1 MKRSRLEELTGRFP
15 SCRIAVLGDFFLDQY
30 LDVDPALEE
39 RSLETGK
46 RAHQVAAVRSS
57 PGAAGTV
64 VNNLVSLGC
73 GQVHALGIIGDDGH
87 GFELRQCLDR
97 IGCTTRGLRRRKAY
111 LTPTYLKPR
120 DLSRTGL
127 SGEHERY
134 DIRNRAPTS
143 PDLLQ
148 EMLADLEGL
157 LDRVDA
163 VIIEDQVEE
172 PDLGVVT
179 ERVRDGLADLARR
192 HPRVVFWADSR
203 AQIHRFRRM
212 ILKPNQF
219 EAMRHSTPGP
229 GEKVPVESIRRILP
243 RFRAR
248 VGAPICVTLGDAGA
262 LVTDP
267 EMARVPAVQVEGPLD
282 VTGAGDSFTAGA
294 VLALCSGAS
303 LPESALVGNL
313 AASVTIRQLSV
324 TGTATRRQLSRRLSL
339 WKKQNEEQFMSGRP
353 W

>member
-15 SCRIAVLGDFFLDQY
+15 SCRVAVLGDFFLDQY
-30 LDVDPALEE
+30 LEVDPDLEE

-46 RAHQVAAVRSS
+46 SAHQVAAVRSS

-64 VNNLVSLGC
+64 ANNLASLDC
-73 GQVHALGIIGDDGH
+73 GRIHALGVTGDDGQ
-87 GFELRQCLDR
+87 GFELRKCLDR
-97 IGCTTRGLRRRKAY
+97 IGCTTRGLRRRKAM

-120 DLSRTGL
+120 DLSRKEL

-134 DIRNRAPTS
+134 DIRNRDPIP

-163 VIIEDQVEE
+163 VIIEDQVEQ

-179 ERVRDGLADLARR
+179 AEVRDGLTNLALR
-192 HPRVVFWADSR
+192 HPRVIFWADSR
-203 AQIHRFRRM
+203 AQIHHFRRM

-219 EAMRHSTPGP
+219 EVVRRTSPGP
-229 GEKVPVESIRRILP
+229 REKVRVDSIRQVLP
-243 RFRAR
+243 RLRSR
-248 VGAPICVTLGDAGA
+248 NGAPICVTLGDAGA

-267 EMARVPAVQVEGPLD
+267 EMARVPAVRVEGPLD

-294 VLALCSGAS
+294 VLALCSRAS
-303 LPESALVGNL
+303 LPEAALVGNL

-324 TGTATRRQLSRRLSL
+324 TGTATRRQLVSRLAH
-339 WKKQNEEQFMSGRP
+339 WKEQNEL
-353 W
+353 

>member
-1 MKRSRLEELTGRFP
+1 MKSSRLAELTDRFP
-15 SCRIAVLGDFFLDQY
+15 SCRVAVLGDFFLDQY

-64 VNNLVSLGC
+64 VNNLASLAC
-73 GQVHALGIIGDDGH
+73 GRVHALGITGDDGQ

-97 IGCTTRGLRRRKAY
+97 IGCTTRGLRRRKAHM
-111 LTPTYLKPR
+111 TPTYLKPR
-120 DLSRTGL
+120 DLSRKGL

-134 DIRNRAPTS
+134 DLRNRAPIS

-179 ERVRDGLADLARR
+179 EGVRAGLADLAHRQ
-192 HPRVVFWADSR
+192 PGVAFWADSR

-219 EAMRHSTPGP
+219 EAMRRASPGP
-229 GEKVPVESIRRILP
+229 GEKVAVESVRRILP

-248 VGAPICVTLGDAGA
+248 AGAPICVTLGEAGA
-262 LVTDP
+262 LVSDP
-267 EMARVPAVQVEGPLD
+267 EITRVPAVQVEGPLD

-294 VLALCSGAS
+294 VLALCSAAS
-303 LPESALVGNL
+303 LPEAALVGNL

-324 TGTATRRQLSRRLSL
+324 TGTATRRQLARRLAL
-339 WKKQNEEQFMSGRP
+339 WKEQNEL
-353 W
+353 

>member
-1 MKRSRLEELTGRFP
+1 MKSSRLAELTDRFRSRRV
-15 SCRIAVLGDFFLDQY
+15 AVLGDFFLDQY

-46 RAHQVAAVRSS
+46 RAHQVASVRSS

-64 VNNLVSLGC
+64 VNNLASLGC
-73 GQVHALGIIGDDGH
+73 GRVHALGIIGNDGQ

-97 IGCTTRGLRRRKAY
+97 IGCTTRGLRRRKAHM
-111 LTPTYLKPR
+111 TPTYLKPR
-120 DLSRTGL
+120 DLSRKGL

-134 DIRNRAPTS
+134 DLRNRAPTS

-148 EMLADLEGL
+148 KMLADLEGL

-179 ERVRDGLADLARR
+179 EGVRDGLADLAQR

-219 EAMRHSTPGP
+219 EAIRRTGPGP
-229 GEKVPVESIRRILP
+229 GEKVTVESVRRILP

-248 VGAPICVTLGDAGA
+248 AGAPICVTLGEAGA
-262 LVTDP
+262 LVSDP
-267 EMARVPAVQVEGPLD
+267 EITRVPAVQVEGPLD

-294 VLALCSGAS
+294 VSALCSGAS
-303 LPESALVGNL
+303 LPEAALVGNL

-324 TGTATRRQLSRRLSL
+324 TGTATRRQLALRLAL
-339 WKKQNEEQFMSGRP
+339 WKEQNEL
-353 W
+353 

>member
-39 RSLETGK
+39 SSLETGK

-64 VNNLVSLGC
+64 VNNLASLEC
-73 GQVHALGIIGDDGH
+73 GRVHALGITGDDGQ

-97 IGCTTRGLRRRKAY
+97 IGCTTRGLRRRKT
-111 LTPTYLKPR
+111 LMTPTYLKPG

-134 DIRNRAPTS
+134 DIRNRDPIP
-143 PDLLQ
+143 PDLLH
-148 EMLADLEGL
+148 EMLDDLEDL

-172 PDLGVVT
+172 PELGVVT
-179 ERVRDGLADLARR
+179 EDVRDGLGDLARR
-192 HPRVVFWADSR
+192 TPRVVFWVDSR
-203 AQIHRFRRM
+203 AHFYRFRSM

-219 EAMRHSTPGP
+219 EVTHRSNPRP
-229 GEKVPVESIRRILP
+229 GERVPVESILP
-243 RFRAR
+243 RLPQLRSL
-248 VGAPICVTLGDAGA
+248 VGGPICVTLGEAGA

-267 EMARVPAVQVEGPLD
+267 EVTRVPAVRVEGPLD

-303 LPESALVGNL
+303 LPEAALVGNL

-324 TGTATRRQLSRRLSL
+324 TGTATRRQLARRLDL
-339 WKKQNEEQFMSGRP
+339 WKLQNEEQ
-353 W
+353 

>member
-1 MKRSRLEELTGRFP
+1 MKRSRLAELTDRFP
-15 SCRIAVLGDFFLDQY
+15 SCRVAVLGDFFLDQY
-30 LDVDPALEE
+30 LDVAPALEE

-64 VNNLVSLGC
+64 VNNLASLGC
-73 GQVHALGIIGDDGH
+73 GRVHALGVTGDDGQ
-87 GFELRQCLDR
+87 GFELRQCLER
-97 IGCTTRGLRRRKAY
+97 VGCTIRGLRRGKA
-111 LTPTYLKPR
+111 LMTPTYLKPR
-120 DLSRTGL
+120 DRSRKGL

-134 DIRNRAPTS
+134 DIRPRDPIP

-148 EMLADLEGL
+148 ETLADLEVL

-172 PDLGVVT
+172 PSLGVVT
-179 ERVRDGLADLARR
+179 EWVRDALANLARR
-192 HPRVVFWADSR
+192 QPRVLFWADSR
-203 AQIHRFRRM
+203 AHIHRFRRM

-219 EAMRHSTPGP
+219 EAMRNAAPGTE
-229 GEKVPVESIRRILP
+229 EKVPTESIRRILP

-248 VGAPICVTLGDAGA
+248 NGAPICVTLGEAGA

-267 EMARVPAVQVEGPLD
+267 ETTRVPAVQVEGPVD

-303 LPESALVGNL
+303 LPEAALVGNL
-313 AASVTIRQLSV
+313 AASVTIRQLAV
-324 TGTATRRQLSRRLSL
+324 TGTATRRQLTRQLVR
-339 WKKQNEEQFMSGRP
+339 WNEQNEEQIL
-353 W
+353 

>member
-1 MKRSRLEELTGRFP
+1 MKRSRLAALMDQFP

-57 PGAAGTV
+57 PGAAGTA
-64 VNNLVSLGC
+64 VNNLSSLGC
-73 GQVHALGIIGDDGH
+73 GRIHALGVTGDDGQ

-97 IGCTTRGLRRRKAY
+97 IGCATQGLRRQKSGM
-111 LTPTYLKPR
+111 TPTYLKPR
-120 DLSRTGL
+120 DLSRPGL

-134 DIRNRAPTS
+134 DIRNRVRTS
-143 PDLLQ
+143 PRLLQ
-148 EMLADLEGL
+148 EMLADLERL

-163 VIIEDQVEE
+163 VIVEDQVEE

-179 ERVRDGLADLARR
+179 GRVRDGLADLARR

-203 AQIHRFRRM
+203 AHIHRFRRM

-219 EAMRHSTPGP
+219 EAMRHSRPGP
-229 GEKVPVESIRRILP
+229 GERVPAESIRRALP

-248 VGAPICVTLGDAGA
+248 VGAPICVTLGKVGA

-267 EMARVPAVQVEGPLD
+267 EITRVPAVQVKGPLD

-303 LPESALVGNL
+303 LPEAALVGNL

-324 TGTATRRQLSRRLSL
+324 TGTATRRQLSRRLVL
-339 WKKQNEEQFMSGRP
+339 WKEQNEGQIL
-353 W
+353 

>member
-1 MKRSRLEELTGRFP
+1 MRRSRLEELTGRFP
-15 SCRIAVLGDFFLDQY
+15 SCRVAVLGDFFLDQY
-30 LDVDPALEE
+30 LEVDPDLEE

-64 VNNLVSLGC
+64 ANNLASLDC
-73 GQVHALGIIGDDGH
+73 GRIHALGITGDDGR

-97 IGCTTRGLRRRKAY
+97 IGCTTRGLRRRKAL

-120 DLSRTGL
+120 DRSRKEL

-134 DIRNRAPTS
+134 DIRNRDPIP
-143 PDLLQ
+143 PDLLR

-163 VIIEDQVEE
+163 VIIEDQVAE

-179 ERVRDGLADLARR
+179 REVRDALADLARR

-203 AQIHRFRRM
+203 ARIHHFRRM

-219 EAMRHSTPGP
+219 EAVRRFTPGP
-229 GEKVPVESIRRILP
+229 GETVSVESIRRVLP
-243 RFRAR
+243 RFRERA
-248 VGAPICVTLGDAGA
+248 GAPVCVTLGDAGA
-262 LVTDP
+262 VVSDP
-267 EMARVPAVQVEGPLD
+267 EITWVPAVRVGGPVD

-294 VLALCSGAS
+294 VLALCGGAS
-303 LPESALVGNL
+303 LPEAALVGNL
-313 AASVTIRQLSV
+313 AASVTIRQLAV
-324 TGTATRRQLSRRLSL
+324 TGTATRRQLSRRLAL
-339 WKKQNEEQFMSGRP
+339 WKEQNQL
-353 W
+353 

>member
-1 MKRSRLEELTGRFP
+1 MKRSRLAELTDRFP
-15 SCRIAVLGDFFLDQY
+15 SCRVAVLGDFFLDQY

-39 RSLETGK
+39 RSLETGR

-64 VNNLVSLGC
+64 VNNLGSLDC
-73 GQVHALGIIGDDGH
+73 GRIHALGITGDDGQ
-87 GFELRQCLDR
+87 GFDLRQCLDR
-97 IGCTTRGLRRRKAY
+97 IGCTTRGLRCRKEHM
-111 LTPTYLKPR
+111 TPTYLKPR
-120 DLSRTGL
+120 DRSRKGL

-134 DIRNRAPTS
+134 DIRNRDPIS

-148 EMLADLEGL
+148 VMLADLEGL

-163 VIIEDQVEE
+163 VIVEDQVEE

-179 ERVRDGLADLARR
+179 EGIRDGLADLARR
-192 HPRVVFWADSR
+192 YPRIVFWADSR
-203 AQIHRFRRM
+203 AHIHHFRRM

-219 EAMRHSTPGP
+219 EAVRHSTPAP
-229 GEKVPVESIRRILP
+229 GEKVPVESIRRVLP

-248 VGAPICVTLGDAGA
+248 AGAPICVTLGNAGA

-267 EMARVPAVQVEGPLD
+267 GMARVPAVRVEGPLD

-303 LPESALVGNL
+303 LPEAALVGNL
-313 AASVTIRQLSV
+313 AASVTIRQLAV
-324 TGTATRRQLSRRLSL
+324 TGTATRRQLSRRLAL
-339 WKKQNEEQFMSGRP
+339 WKEQNEL
-353 W
+353 

>member
-1 MKRSRLEELTGRFP
+1 MKRSRLAELTDRFP
-15 SCRIAVLGDFFLDQY
+15 TCRVAVLGDFFLDQY

-39 RSLETGK
+39 RSLETGR

-64 VNNLVSLGC
+64 VNNLATLGC
-73 GQVHALGIIGDDGH
+73 GRIHALGITGDDGQ

-97 IGCTTRGLRRRKAY
+97 IGCTIRGLRAHREQM
-111 LTPTYLKPR
+111 TPTYLKPR
-120 DLSRTGL
+120 DRSRKEL

-134 DIRNRAPTS
+134 DIRNRDPIS

-148 EMLADLEGL
+148 VMLADLECL
-157 LDRVDA
+157 LERVDA
-163 VIIEDQVEE
+163 VIVEDQVEE

-179 ERVRDGLADLARR
+179 EGVRDGLADLARR
-192 HPRVVFWADSR
+192 YPRIVFWADSR
-203 AQIHRFRRM
+203 AHIHHFRRM

-219 EAMRHSTPGP
+219 EAVRHSTPAP
-229 GEKVPVESIRRILP
+229 GDKVPVESIRRVLP

-248 VGAPICVTLGDAGA
+248 AGAPICVTLGDAGA

-267 EMARVPAVQVEGPLD
+267 EMTRAPAVQVEGPLD

-303 LPESALVGNL
+303 LPEAALVGNL

-324 TGTATRRQLSRRLSL
+324 TGTATRRQLASRLAL
-339 WKKQNEEQFMSGRP
+339 WKEQNET
-353 W
+353 

>member
-1 MKRSRLEELTGRFP
+1 MKRSRLDELTGRFP
-15 SCRIAVLGDFFLDQY
+15 SHRVAVLGDFFLDQY

-46 RAHQVAAVRSS
+46 RAHQAAAVRSS

-64 VNNLVSLGC
+64 VNNLASLGC
-73 GQVHALGIIGDDGH
+73 GRVHAVGITGDDGQ

-97 IGCTTRGLRRRKAY
+97 IGCTTRGLRRRKT
-111 LTPTYLKPR
+111 LMTPTYLKPR
-120 DLSRTGL
+120 DLSQKGL

-134 DIRNRAPTS
+134 DIRNRDPIP

-157 LDRVDA
+157 LDQVDA

-179 ERVRDGLADLARR
+179 QRVRDALANLADR
-192 HPRVVFWADSR
+192 HSRILFWADSR
-203 AQIHRFRRM
+203 AHIHRFRRM

-219 EAMRHSTPGP
+219 EAMTDATPGP
-229 GEKVPVESIRRILP
+229 GERVSAESIRRILP
-243 RFRAR
+243 RFRAKAS
-248 VGAPICVTLGDAGA
+248 APICVTLGAAGA

-267 EMARVPAVQVEGPLD
+267 EITRVPAVRVEGPVD

-294 VLALCSGAS
+294 VLALCGGAS
-303 LPESALVGNL
+303 LPEAALVGNL
-313 AASVTIRQLSV
+313 AASVTIRQLAV
-324 TGTATRRQLSRRLSL
+324 TGTATRRQLARRLAL
-339 WKKQNEEQFMSGRP
+339 WNEQNEEQIS
-353 W
+353 

>member
-1 MKRSRLEELTGRFP
+1 MRRSRLAELTDRFP
-15 SCRIAVLGDFFLDQY
+15 SCRVAVVGDFFLDQY
-30 LDVDPALEE
+30 LDVDPVLEE
-39 RSLETGK
+39 KSLETGK

-57 PGAAGTV
+57 PGAAGTA
-64 VNNLVSLGC
+64 VNNLASLGC
-73 GQVHALGIIGDDGH
+73 GRIHAVGITGDDGP

-97 IGCTTRGLRRRKAY
+97 IGCTTRGLRRRKAH

-134 DIRNRAPTS
+134 DIRNRAPIS

-148 EMLADLEGL
+148 AMSADLEDL
-157 LDRVDA
+157 LERVDA
-163 VIIEDQVEE
+163 VIVEDQVAE

-179 ERVRDGLADLARR
+179 EKVRDGVADLARR
-192 HPRVVFWADSR
+192 HPRIVFWADSR
-203 AQIHRFRRM
+203 AQVHRFRRM

-219 EAMRHSTPGP
+219 EAVRHSTSGP
-229 GEKVPVESIRRILP
+229 GEKVPVESIRRVLP

-248 VGAPICVTLGDAGA
+248 AGAPICVTLGDAGA

-267 EMARVPAVQVEGPLD
+267 EITRVPAVQVEGPLD

-303 LPESALVGNL
+303 LPEAALVGNL

-324 TGTATRRQLSRRLSL
+324 TGTATRRQLARRLVL
-339 WKKQNEEQFMSGRP
+339 WKEQNEL
-353 W
+353 

>member
-1 MKRSRLEELTGRFP
+1 MKRSRLEELTDRFP

-46 RAHQVAAVRSS
+46 RAHQVVAVRSS

-64 VNNLVSLGC
+64 VNNLASLDC
-73 GQVHALGIIGDDGH
+73 GRVHALGITGDDGQ
-87 GFELRQCLDR
+87 GFELRQCLER
-97 IGCTTRGLRRRKAY
+97 IGCATRGLRRRKA
-111 LTPTYLKPR
+111 LMTPTYLKPGDR
-120 DLSRTGL
+120 SRKGL

-134 DIRNRAPTS
+134 DTRNRDPIS
-143 PDLLQ
+143 WDLLQ
-148 EMLADLEGL
+148 EMLSDLEGL
-157 LDRVDA
+157 VDSVDA

-179 ERVRDGLADLARR
+179 EEVRDGLADLAQR
-192 HPRVVFWADSR
+192 HSRIIFWADSR
-203 AQIHRFRRM
+203 AQIHHFRRM

-219 EAMRHSTPGP
+219 EAVGHSSPGP
-229 GEKVPVESIRRILP
+229 GERVPVESIRQVLP

-248 VGAPICVTLGDAGA
+248 AGAPICVTLGDAGA
-262 LVTDP
+262 LVSDP
-267 EMARVPAVQVEGPLD
+267 EMIRVPAVQVEGPVD

-294 VLALCSGAS
+294 VLALCSGAG
-303 LPESALVGNL
+303 LPEAALVGNL

-324 TGTATRRQLSRRLSL
+324 TGTATRRQLVRRLAL
-339 WKKQNEEQFMSGRP
+339 WKEQNEEQMVQRLS
-353 W
+353 